1 MSYHQAV
8 WEVASG
14 VLLNSNCAN
23 SALNKDIWCWCHP
36 GGTSDLAHFRGY
48 VSWQDTLDND
58 STFAIFARK
67 ILRELLYKSL
77 QNVTQCTIRECQ
89 KMNTSTDCFQNKSL
103 KYDVT

>member
-23 SALNKDIWCWCHP
+23 STLNKDIRCWCHP
-36 GGTSDLAHFRGY
+36 GGMSDLAHFCGH

-58 STFAIFARK
+58 STFAIFTRK
-67 ILRELLYKSL
+67 ILREFLNESL
-77 QNVTQCTIRECQ
+77 QNVTQC
-89 KMNTSTDCFQNKSL
+89 M
-103 KYDVT
+103 